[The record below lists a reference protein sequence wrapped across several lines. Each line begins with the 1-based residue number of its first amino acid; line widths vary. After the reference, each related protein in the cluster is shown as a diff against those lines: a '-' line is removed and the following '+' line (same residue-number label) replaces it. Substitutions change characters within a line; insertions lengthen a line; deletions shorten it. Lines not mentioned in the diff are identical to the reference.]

1 MDLVWRGFLEM
12 FGKFFGI
19 PPKILRVTWFG
30 DFDGLSN
37 FLEVMTSDLENF
49 WCAGGVLAFFGARK
63 KCFNRRFCRVLE
75 FFVVGL

>member
-1 MDLVWRGFLEM
+1 M
-12 FGKFFGI
+12 FREIFRDSAETFASSWM
-19 PPKILRVTWFG
+19 VWFG

-49 WCAGGVLAFFGARK
+49 WCAGEVLAFFGARK

>member
-1 MDLVWRGFLEM
+1 MV
-12 FGKFFGI
+12 
-19 PPKILRVTWFG
+19 WFG

-49 WCAGGVLAFFGARK
+49 WCAGGVLSFFGARK
-63 KCFNRRFCRVLE
+63 KCFNRRFCRVLK

>member
-1 MDLVWRGFLEM
+1 MDLVWRDFLEM
-12 FGKFFGI
+12 FREIFRDSAETFASSWM
-19 PPKILRVTWFG
+19 VWFG

-49 WCAGGVLAFFGARK
+49 WCAGGVLAFF
-63 KCFNRRFCRVLE
+63 VE

>member
-1 MDLVWRGFLEM
+1 MV
-12 FGKFFGI
+12 
-19 PPKILRVTWFG
+19 WFG
-30 DFDGLSN
+30 DFDGLPN

-63 KCFNRRFCRVLE
+63 KCFNRRFFRVLE

>member
-1 MDLVWRGFLEM
+1 MV
-12 FGKFFGI
+12 
-19 PPKILRVTWFG
+19 WFG
-30 DFDGLSN
+30 NFDGLSN

-49 WCAGGVLAFFGARK
+49 WCAGGVFAFFGAGK